1 MVEIKP
7 FGAWPSPITA
17 DSLSAGALAT
27 DTCVDG
33 DYIYWTQS
41 IAHEQGRGQ
50 IFQQPLNDTNVAPKP
65 LLPLEYN
72 CLTRVHE
79 YGRGAFK
86 VSNGLVVFSNN
97 SDTRIYTIDTNGTIS
112 PLTQAGTLYRY
123 ADFAIDKENRF
134 LVCVREEHFVNE
146 EPKDVVNVLVSI
158 DLKTGK
164 EQVIAEGQDFY
175 AAPRLSKD
183 NELTYISWV
192 HPNMPWDFTKLYYS
206 KTHFDE
212 STGLLELKD
221 LVCVAGDK
229 IDESISQPEFGIDG
243 TLYFA
248 SDRTG
253 FWNLYEYNGGS
264 VQLLLSEPLEQEF
277 VGPAWRFNSS
287 SYTPF
292 KSSDHKLIVTNKD
305 SLAVLDKKAKTLT
318 NLESKY
324 ELFSDIRTYVN
335 ENGEEVVIANMAST
349 TEPTEVIAY
358 NVNKQAIVGVHQKTA
373 AKLLEPEYI
382 SVGKEI
388 KFPTTDG
395 KIAYCYYY
403 EPKNPSYKGE
413 GLPPLRVL
421 SHGGPT
427 GQTDN
432 GYSRSI
438 QYWTTRGFAIADVNY
453 GGSSGYGREYR
464 NRLQKKWGIVDV
476 DDCCNAALYLA
487 DQGLV
492 DRKKLT
498 IEGGSA
504 GGFTTLASVA
514 FRKVFQAGCCR
525 YGISDIT
532 LLAKETHKFE
542 SRYPD
547 NLIGEYPKDKAI
559 YEERSP
565 LFSADKIECPVIFFQ
580 GSEDKVVPP
589 SQAEVMVNALKEKG
603 VPVAYVLFEGE
614 AHGFRRAENIKRS
627 MELEQWFYGQIF
639 GFPVEG
645 VEGVE
650 IFNFPKK

>member
-1 MVEIKP
+1 MVETKP

-112 PLTQAGTLYRY
+112 PLTQADTLYRY

-229 IDESISQPEFGIDG
+229 IDESISVRNYIATYIRGH
-243 TLYFA
+243 
-248 SDRTG
+248 
-253 FWNLYEYNGGS
+253 
-264 VQLLLSEPLEQEF
+264 LLTMF
-277 VGPAWRFNSS
+277 TNS
-287 SYTPF
+287 
-292 KSSDHKLIVTNKD
+292 
-305 SLAVLDKKAKTLT
+305 
-318 NLESKY
+318 
-324 ELFSDIRTYVN
+324 
-335 ENGEEVVIANMAST
+335 
-349 TEPTEVIAY
+349 
-358 NVNKQAIVGVHQKTA
+358 
-373 AKLLEPEYI
+373 
-382 SVGKEI
+382 
-388 KFPTTDG
+388 
-395 KIAYCYYY
+395 
-403 EPKNPSYKGE
+403 NPS
-413 GLPPLRVL
+413 
-421 SHGGPT
+421 
-427 GQTDN
+427 
-432 GYSRSI
+432 
-438 QYWTTRGFAIADVNY
+438 
-453 GGSSGYGREYR
+453 
-464 NRLQKKWGIVDV
+464 
-476 DDCCNAALYLA
+476 
-487 DQGLV
+487 LV
-492 DRKKLT
+492 
-498 IEGGSA
+498 
-504 GGFTTLASVA
+504 
-514 FRKVFQAGCCR
+514 
-525 YGISDIT
+525 
-532 LLAKETHKFE
+532 
-542 SRYPD
+542 
-547 NLIGEYPKDKAI
+547 
-559 YEERSP
+559 
-565 LFSADKIECPVIFFQ
+565 
-580 GSEDKVVPP
+580 
-589 SQAEVMVNALKEKG
+589 
-603 VPVAYVLFEGE
+603 
-614 AHGFRRAENIKRS
+614 
-627 MELEQWFYGQIF
+627 
-639 GFPVEG
+639 
-645 VEGVE
+645 
-650 IFNFPKK
+650 